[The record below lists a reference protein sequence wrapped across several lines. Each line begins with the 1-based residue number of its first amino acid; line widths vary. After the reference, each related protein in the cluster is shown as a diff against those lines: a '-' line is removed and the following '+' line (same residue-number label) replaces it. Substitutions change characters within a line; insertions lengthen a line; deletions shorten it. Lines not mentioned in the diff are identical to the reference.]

1 MFGYYIK
8 QLESARRFLYNI
20 SERQVLKMF
29 DYNKL
34 IEQYEISPDIA
45 EQIITEIKEEFE
57 DDEMM
62 MELHIIRALKSYAL
76 STLSVG

>member
-1 MFGYYIK
+1 
-8 QLESARRFLYNI
+8 
-20 SERQVLKMF
+20 MF

-34 IEQYEISPDIA
+34 IEQYEINTDIA
-45 EQIITEIKEEFE
+45 EQIITEIKEEFS

-76 STLSVG
+76 STLKVG

>member
-1 MFGYYIK
+1 
-8 QLESARRFLYNI
+8 
-20 SERQVLKMF
+20 MF

-34 IEQYEISPDIA
+34 IEQYEIDIDIA
-45 EQIITEIKEEFE
+45 EQIIAEIKEEFL

-76 STLSVG
+76 STLRVG